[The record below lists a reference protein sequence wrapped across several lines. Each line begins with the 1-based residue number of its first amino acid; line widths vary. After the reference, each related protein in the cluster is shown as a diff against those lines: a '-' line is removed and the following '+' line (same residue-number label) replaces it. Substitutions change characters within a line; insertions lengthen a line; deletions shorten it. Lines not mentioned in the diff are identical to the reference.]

1 MQTHPRISRSVLEL
15 YQREKGGIGR
25 YVASVAPSLIGLAL
39 LIGLS
44 LGYPSQTLPLLNE
57 IFTLVFIIICALGAV
72 AGQYPSQIRRVFRS
86 TPKRNEGGPGYIG
99 HHPSCGQFDAHVIR
113 FRGKALCAGCT
124 GLTIGAAA
132 AVAMSLYTLVYPIQA
147 PALIILIVGVA
158 LAAVGILQ
166 HALGREPRLHFALN
180 VALVTGVAVA
190 RIGANQLN
198 GGIIVDVYALALSL
212 YLILARI
219 DLSRDDHETICS
231 SCDELCD
238 RSYAA
243 NRKLSISDG

>member
-1 MQTHPRISRSVLEL
+1 MR
-15 YQREKGGIGR
+15 
-25 YVASVAPSLIGLAL
+25 A
-39 LIGLS
+39 
-44 LGYPSQTLPLLNE
+44 
-57 IFTLVFIIICALGAV
+57 
-72 AGQYPSQIRRVFRS
+72 IR
-86 TPKRNEGGPGYIG
+86 
-99 HHPSCGQFDAHVIR
+99 AHVIR

-132 AVAMSLYTLVYPIQA
+132 AVTVSLYELFYPIQA

-166 HALGREPRLHFALN
+166 HALGREPRLHLALN

-198 GGIIVDVYALALSL
+198 GGIAVDAYALALSL

-219 DLSRDDHETICS
+219 DLSRDDHETICA
-231 SCDELCD
+231 SCAELCD

-243 NRKLSISDG
+243 NRNLSISDS